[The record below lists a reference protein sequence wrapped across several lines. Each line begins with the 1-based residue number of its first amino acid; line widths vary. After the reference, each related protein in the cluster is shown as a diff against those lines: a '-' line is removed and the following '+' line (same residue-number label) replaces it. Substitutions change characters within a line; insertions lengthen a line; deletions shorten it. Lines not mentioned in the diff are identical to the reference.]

1 MTIIENEIKEM
12 TMRDFLTY
20 VAELENVRADIK
32 EKATKEIAKL
42 DKKNAERVG
51 KMSKADK
58 EKAIANDNVKSAIMG
73 LYAENDKLVLVASE
87 IASRTEISTQK
98 ASALCRQLVTDNKL
112 AVKDVKV
119 KGKGTMKAYYL
130 A

>member
-1 MTIIENEIKEM
+1 MTIIENEAKEM

-20 VAELENVRADIK
+20 VAELENIRADIK

-42 DKKNAERVG
+42 DKKNAKRVG

-112 AVKDVKV
+112 SVKDVKV